1 MDAKDLDR
9 FLKSKSFEDY
19 FSSSSNRQ
27 ENLSK
32 TQKVKQ
38 KTIKNTAKIFKA
50 KKYEKHTNKAKT
62 VRNITDFFYLHQ
74 IDLNHFTKAQNPIV
88 NDINPK
94 KIKVDLFPIISFF
107 VLLYF
112 FIVFG
117 CIIMISIIHV
127 GLFGDSIFMYLL
139 KIAFGIA
146 TFLYVV
152 TAIIIILCIRS
163 SAKKCAKKALREG
176 GFELNHLIPVI
187 IYFIFVFI
195 VLCICSII
203 ALKSVAGILDG
214 FNDSYAVA
222 GFLPVFFVY
231 LIFSMIT
238 IFIIRKTAIDTCA
251 RTK

>member
-9 FLKSKSFEDY
+9 FLKSKSSEDY

-32 TQKVKQ
+32 TQKAKQ

-50 KKYEKHTNKAKT
+50 KKHEEHTNKANT
-62 VRNITDFFYLHQ
+62 ARDITDFYLQQ

-127 GLFGDSIFMYLL
+127 GFFEDSIFMFLF

-146 TFLYVV
+146 TFLYIV

-187 IYFIFVFI
+187 IYFISVFI

-203 ALKSVAGILDG
+203 ALKSVAGILEG
-214 FNDSYAVA
+214 FNASYAVA
-222 GFLPVFFVY
+222 GFFPVFFVY

>member
-1 MDAKDLDR
+1 
-9 FLKSKSFEDY
+9 
-19 FSSSSNRQ
+19 
-27 ENLSK
+27 
-32 TQKVKQ
+32 
-38 KTIKNTAKIFKA
+38 
-50 KKYEKHTNKAKT
+50 
-62 VRNITDFFYLHQ
+62 
-74 IDLNHFTKAQNPIV
+74 
-88 NDINPK
+88 
-94 KIKVDLFPIISFF
+94 
-107 VLLYF
+107 
-112 FIVFG
+112 
-117 CIIMISIIHV
+117 MISIIHV
-127 GLFGDSIFMYLL
+127 GFFEDSIFMFLF

-146 TFLYVV
+146 TFLYIV

-195 VLCICSII
+195 VLCICSIM
-203 ALKSVAGILDG
+203 ALKAVAGILDG